1 MCEGYKLYKWKGPQ
15 EHQPATHSE
24 FLAAH
29 KRIQDSPQTS
39 ENIKKVFDLLARVI
53 EDISQND
60 PAQRMIAKMTKGNKK
75 EQKPI
80 TENMKNRGKYLTNLD
95 KVNILYFSDYEDK
108 NILGNNYA
116 RDRERWTEIRFIG
129 GVLSK
134 E

>member
-1 MCEGYKLYKWKGPQ
+1 MFEGYKLYKWKGPQ

-24 FLAAH
+24 FLAAN

-95 KVNILYFSDYEDK
+95 KVNILYFSDYE
-108 NILGNNYA
+108 N
-116 RDRERWTEIRFIG
+116 
-129 GVLSK
+129 
-134 E
+134 

>member
-95 KVNILYFSDYEDK
+95 KVNILYFSDYENEQYFRK
-108 NILGNNYA
+108 
-116 RDRERWTEIRFIG
+116 
-129 GVLSK
+129 
-134 E
+134 